1 MFSITFR
8 QQLLEVLLECLL
20 QIDADNIGIYDRFCD
35 RLETE
40 MFPYIITHEKSNEEE
55 QFTNKDALIE
65 LKLPYMAIVEQRIE

>member
-20 QIDADNIGIYDRFCD
+20 QIDADNISIYDRFCD

-40 MFPYIITHEKSNEEE
+40 MFPYIITHEKTDEDE
-55 QFTNKDALIE
+55 
-65 LKLPYMAIVEQRIE
+65 